1 MKIAIGITIG
11 CILMW
16 LANGDLIQKG
26 ILYNQMYQ
34 ENKHIKEQL
43 IKANSQVE
51 EWNKNFMAT
60 DYAKRNGIK
69 YLRVTENHSAGLNK
83 LK

>member
-1 MKIAIGITIG
+1 MKLITGITIG

-16 LANGDLIQKG
+16 IANGDLIQTG
-26 ILYNQMYQ
+26 ILYQQMYQ

-51 EWNKNFMAT
+51 EWNNNFMAT

-69 YLRVTENHSAGLNK
+69 ALRVTE
-83 LK
+83 